1 MRVTRGSELVV
12 GDWPTSPEVVALLE
26 CSGAVLAWDVLA
38 DAPVPAARVHDVDRA
53 AQWLWEVYGDAA
65 DAILGG
71 FPEVE
76 DPAVEDPAVEDPAVG
91 ESGSGDRRVRDA
103 CRRAAQLNWA
113 SAWWPASVT
122 AGVPAL
128 DTAVLRAELAVEL
141 ATVEHLL
148 DDPDAVERALASVV
162 PLDASDPAL
171 TALAGRVAALAE
183 DYGVVLPAVE
193 VPRRSGFALA
203 AGGFGGGGAGI
214 AALSGESTVDWSLVP
229 HGAVDAAAPATW
241 AVVRR
246 QGRTVVEVAVL
257 PGPRP
262 GARLAARFGDVEVA
276 LDGVDE
282 VGRLT
287 GSTPVSA
294 AVLLLPPDRRELI
307 VYAPDFA
314 EPAAPDPSAGPRRA
328 AIISYARARTTS
340 PTATLTE
347 RTAR

>member
-1 MRVTRGSELVV
+1 MRVTRGSEVVV

-26 CSGAVLAWDVLA
+26 CSGALLAWDVLA
-38 DAPVPAARVHDVDRA
+38 DTPLPAARVHDVDRA
-53 AQWLWEVYGDAA
+53 AEWLWEIYGDAA

-71 FPEVE
+71 SPEVD
-76 DPAVEDPAVEDPAVG
+76 DPDVA
-91 ESGSGDRRVRDA
+91 ESGPGGWRVRDA

-113 SAWWPASVT
+113 NAWWPASVT

-128 DTAVLRAELAVEL
+128 DTAVLHAELAVEL
-141 ATVEHLL
+141 SAVEHLL

-162 PLDASDPAL
+162 PLDAPDPAL
-171 TALAGRVAALAE
+171 AALAERVAALAE
-183 DYGVVLPAVE
+183 DYGVVLPAAE
-193 VPRRSGFALA
+193 VADQAGYALA
-203 AGGFGGGGAGI
+203 AGGFGGGDGI
-214 AALSGESTVDWSLVP
+214 SALSGSSTVDWSLVP
-229 HGAVDAAAPATW
+229 HGAVDAAAPAAW

-246 QGRTVVEVAVL
+246 QGRTAVEVSVV

-287 GSTPVSA
+287 GSAPVSA
-294 AVLLLPPDRRELI
+294 AVLLLPPDRRELV

-314 EPAAPDPSAGPRRA
+314 EPTAPDPSAGPRRA
-328 AIISYARARTTS
+328 AIIAYARARTTS